1 MLKKFQH
8 DSDTAKVSIFDHGL
22 WTFHRGIISNYLL
35 SVQRTSYT
43 KNILSRHVG
52 IDPVSAK
59 KAHFLQAQEN
69 GKEEILGTRVISY
82 FALMTSRFAKIL
94 MLDAIR
100 VSCDYRENTK

>member
-8 DSDTAKVSIFDHGL
+8 DSDTAKAIFDYGL
-22 WTFHRGIISNYLL
+22 WTFHRGIISNYFL

-59 KAHFLQAQEN
+59 KAHFLQELESGN
-69 GKEEILGTRVISY
+69 EESPGTRVIFY
-82 FALMTSRFAKIL
+82 LALMTSKFAKIL

-100 VSCDYRENTK
+100 VSFDYRENTK